1 MQYGNHVWVDLF
13 FITFWGLLIIFFKM
27 RLFTVWIRS
36 KFQRIT
42 EECVFLIVIW
52 PEFHTGQYWFDIL
65 ATHASL
71 QLLLMALVSLLCY
84 WIRNNLTLS
93 WDPTRTGDPHARHL
107 HFDIFPFYPRG
118 LEFLW
123 IQFPKFLFNHQR
135 KCSKS
140 RQSPNALR
148 KFSNCIKPMRIWGSM
163 SPEDLK
169 WRQRI
174 KHFHLPFFHFCKLI
188 TWLINW

>member
-71 QLLLMALVSLLCY
+71 QLLLTALVSLLCY

-107 HFDIFPFYPRG
+107 HFDIFPFLSNVSVLCLVFERY
-118 LEFLW
+118 
-123 IQFPKFLFNHQR
+123 NST
-135 KCSKS
+135 KCV
-140 RQSPNALR
+140 RA
-148 KFSNCIKPMRIWGSM
+148 WGN
-163 SPEDLK
+163 
-169 WRQRI
+169 
-174 KHFHLPFFHFCKLI
+174 FHENPHERFVLI
-188 TWLINW
+188 TWYFKLFRTLHTRSFNTNTFH

>member
-93 WDPTRTGDPHARHL
+93 WDPTRTASSCTNIYIA
-107 HFDIFPFYPRG
+107 IFSLFIPADWSFCEFNFPNFYSTTR
-118 LEFLW
+118 E
-123 IQFPKFLFNHQR
+123 NV
-135 KCSKS
+135 
-140 RQSPNALR
+140 QSQDSP
-148 KFSNCIKPMRIWGSM
+148 PM
-163 SPEDLK
+163 P
-169 WRQRI
+169 
-174 KHFHLPFFHFCKLI
+174 
-188 TWLINW
+188 